1 MRGTLNGQQYTF
13 HIVKITFLT
22 FVKIFEMVKALMYFA
37 LGTAISFILRRITGS
52 PVDFWVE
59 FYIASAFGIGWGLAY
74 FVDHPEWPLPK
85 KMGISF
91 IGIVFLVVLG
101 LIFFNFETAVPSI
114 IKFSTVFV
122 AYYMIASFRESKS
135 LRY

>member
-1 MRGTLNGQQYTF
+1 MIKSLIY
-13 HIVKITFLT
+13 
-22 FVKIFEMVKALMYFA
+22 FVVGSL
-37 LGTAISFILRRITGS
+37 ISFFLRRLTGD
-52 PVDFWVE
+52 PADFWVE
-59 FYIASAFGIGWGLAY
+59 VYVASAFGIGWGLAY
-74 FVDHPEWPLPK
+74 FVDHPEWPLAK
-85 KMGISF
+85 KMGISL
-91 IGIVFLVVLG
+91 IGIVFLVAVG